1 MRWDGGTPKL
11 LLDDAKLPSEGCPG
25 YSRRAISDTRWE
37 PKGHTLAVTLSLVPA
52 PDSQQQPKLELWQ
65 IDPEAGGLKQLSDL
79 GRPAPTSPRTA
90 ASPGPAVRFRGE
102 ARGQPQPGQR
112 EDGKGKTLLTFPASP
127 AKNGYDNQ
135 VVWTP
140 DSKAAWV
147 AIPTPDHGTPVPSN
161 GTQIYRVSAGG
172 DVKEVGAIDAAQ
184 VNWSPTGS
192 AMAYT
197 RYTDETLAKSE
208 LFVANADGSQPRL
221 YAPLNQ
227 GEFISWSPKGS
238 RFIYQDNFQVF
249 AGAPG
254 QKPVRLANA
263 TSVYAPRW
271 ISDSQ
276 MIASQDTGDGWLLAV
291 RDVDGGAVGLMPLP
305 REAMWDLQSSR

>member
-1 MRWDGGTPKL
+1 MRSC
-11 LLDDAKLPSEGCPG
+11 PSEGLPAG

-65 IDPEAGGLKQLSDL
+65 IDVEAGGLKQLSDL
-79 GRPAPTSPRTA
+79 GRAWRPYFSPDGSAYLVLQYGSDEKPEGTLSLVNA
-90 ASPGPAVRFRGE
+90 KS
-102 ARGQPQPGQR
+102 
-112 EDGKGKTLLTFPASP
+112 GKGKTVLTFPASP

-147 AIPTPDHGTPVPSN
+147 AIPTPDHGAPTPPN
-161 GTQIYRVSAGG
+161 GTKLYRVSGRRRRQGSRGYRCVGG
-172 DVKEVGAIDAAQ
+172 LLVPGRERR
-184 VNWSPTGS
+184 WPTPGRRTKRS
-192 AMAYT
+192 RRKSCTWRTPDGTQAPHFT
-197 RYTDETLAKSE
+197 R
-208 LFVANADGSQPRL
+208 R
-221 YAPLNQ
+221 LNQ

-263 TSVYAPRW
+263 TSVYMPRW
-271 ISDSQ
+271 ISDNQ
-276 MIASQDTGDGWLLAV
+276 VIALQDTGDGWLLAV
-291 RDVDGGAVGLMPLP
+291 RDVDGAAAGLMPLP
-305 REAMWDLQSSR
+305 REAMWDLQTSR